1 MKSEEQNIEKKIVK
15 NMFENIVK
23 SIVELKE
30 RGLKCARNICNDE
43 NIQICKVHKRV
54 KMRK

>member
-1 MKSEEQNIEKKIVK
+1 MKNRTLKKKIVK
-15 NMFENIVK
+15 NMFENIVQ